1 MCEWFRNQNDSL
13 PVGILLIE
21 CVCTPNRLVKVWWKY
36 SNGESIL
43 LYGRDDI
50 PSNMFPSEESSI
62 EAFYLELIGVSK
74 NWFLRS

>member
-21 CVCTPNRLVKVWWKY
+21 CVCTPNRLDPN

-43 LYGRDDI
+43 LHGRDDI